1 MEIFKALGAGA
12 RFNKQRFAE
21 DVKLFERT
29 TTLPLSSTA
38 TANNN
43 NTNELL
49 EEIDFFNN
57 KPAPG
62 TPSRRRHTRRQ
73 KDETSTDKMEV
84 DGADSDVSEPDSN
97 AVDTNT
103 KPFRNEQEAEEFR
116 TQHRIRVYGTDIPRP
131 FQAFSEL
138 EQQFEMAPFLVDNL
152 TKLGFKQPTPV
163 QMQCAPVTLN
173 GRDVMACAPTGSGKT
188 LSFVLPILQDLNSP
202 KKVGCRALVI
212 SPTRELSQQIYNQ
225 FQALSVGKSFKIG
238 MMSKMS
244 AHKQHN
250 NPKLRPK
257 FDILISTPLRLVHAI
272 QQEGMDLSHVKH
284 LVLDEADK
292 LLDLGFLEQMDEI
305 LAACT
310 LPQLQKALYSATL
323 PSGVEQLAQT
333 IMKDPIRVVV
343 GTKNAATETIKQRL
357 IYVGSEEGKM
367 IAMRQLI
374 QEGLKPPV
382 LIFVQSIE
390 RARELFNELIYD
402 GINVD
407 VIHSERTRAQRDNI
421 VKQFREGKI
430 WVLIST
436 ELMARG
442 IDFKGVRLV
451 INYDFPQTVQSYI
464 HRIGRTG
471 RAGRTGEAVTL
482 FTNDDVD
489 FLRSIVNVMK
499 TSGCDVP
506 DWMLTLKKASKQKRH
521 QLRRNPVERKTIS
534 TRSSYDKRKTHRKQ
548 EMIKASQK
556 RQQQKQEEQPQQKK
570 TGSSMSSN
578 KNSKDNNKN
587 TASLE
592 PTNKKRKR
600 TKTNKAE

>member
-12 RFNKQRFAE
+12 RFNKKRFSE
-21 DVKLFERT
+21 DIKLFEHT
-29 TTLPLSSTA
+29 PTA
-38 TANNN
+38 TSTPVTN

-57 KPAPG
+57 KPVPG
-62 TPSRRRHTRRQ
+62 TPTRRNRRRDVE
-73 KDETSTDKMEV
+73 KEDVMEV
-84 DGADSDVSEPDSN
+84 DGTESDYSEMDSN
-97 AVDTNT
+97 TTSIKV
-103 KPFRNEQEAEEFR
+103 KPFRTEQEVEDFR
-116 TQHRIRVYGTDIPRP
+116 IKHRIKVYGTDIPRP
-131 FQAFSEL
+131 FQAFSEV
-138 EQQFEMAPFLVDNL
+138 EQQFKMEPFLLNNL
-152 TKLGFKQPTPV
+152 RRLGYKQPTPV
-163 QMQCAPVTLN
+163 QMQCAPITLD
-173 GRDVMACAPTGSGKT
+173 GRELMACAPTGSGKT
-188 LSFVLPILQDLNSP
+188 LSFVLPILQDLRNP
-202 KKVGCRALVI
+202 KKVGCRALII
-212 SPTRELSQQIYNQ
+212 SPTRELAQQIYNH
-225 FQALSVGKSFKIG
+225 FNALSVGKKFKIG
-238 MMSKMS
+238 IMSRVS
-244 AHKQHN
+244 TSQSDD
-250 NPKLRPK
+250 PKLRQK

-272 QQEGMDLSHVKH
+272 QQEQMDLSQVKH
-284 LVLDEADK
+284 LILDEADK

-357 IYVGSEEGKM
+357 IYVGGEEGKM

-390 RARELFNELIYD
+390 RARELFSELIYD
-402 GINVD
+402 GINVE

-421 VKQFREGKI
+421 VQQFREGKI

-471 RAGRTGEAVTL
+471 RAGREGEAITL

-499 TSGCDVP
+499 ESGCDVP
-506 DWMLTLKKASKQKRH
+506 EWMLKLKKASKDKRH
-521 QLRRNPVERKTIS
+521 QLRKAPIKRKTIS
-534 TRSSYDKRKTHRKQ
+534 TRTSYDKRKAHRKQ
-548 EMIKASQK
+548 EMIAASQ
-556 RQQQKQEEQPQQKK
+556 RKK
-570 TGSSMSSN
+570 EATTHTSN
-578 KNSKDNNKN
+578 NASES
-587 TASLE
+587 TAS
-592 PTNKKRKR
+592 TSSQVQTSKKRKR
-600 TKTNKAE
+600 TKTNNSK